1 MTTVVYEGKGRVPL
15 LISVNCTNTKSSS
28 IGATKTQPS
37 SPKFPSS
44 LDALPTAI
52 RNGLHWIM

>member
-1 MTTVVYEGKGRVPL
+1 MTTVVYESKGRVPL

-28 IGATKTQPS
+28 IGAMKMRLS
-37 SPKFPSS
+37 SPRFQSF

-52 RNGLHWIM
+52 RNVRHWIM